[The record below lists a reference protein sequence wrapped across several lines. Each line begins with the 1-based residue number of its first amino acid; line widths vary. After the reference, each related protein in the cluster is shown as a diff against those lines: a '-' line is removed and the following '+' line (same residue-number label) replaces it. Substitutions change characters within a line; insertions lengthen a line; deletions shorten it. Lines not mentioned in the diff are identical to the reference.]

1 MQVNSYG
8 WNETLGWLIICLFLT
23 TIFLIFGGILKKTNG
38 LFLAR
43 LPQQFLIDRDDP
55 KFEKERQ
62 AGKKMQQMAY
72 RYILPLTLLSWLIF
86 IFSLMLSKK

>member
-1 MQVNSYG
+1 MQVSSYG

-23 TIFLIFGGILKKTNG
+23 TIFLILGVVLKKTNG

-55 KFEKERQ
+55 KFEKERRV
-62 AGKKMQQMAY
+62 GKKMQQMAY
-72 RYILPLTLLSWLIF
+72 RYILPLALLSWLIF
-86 IFSLMLSKK
+86 ILSLLYKK